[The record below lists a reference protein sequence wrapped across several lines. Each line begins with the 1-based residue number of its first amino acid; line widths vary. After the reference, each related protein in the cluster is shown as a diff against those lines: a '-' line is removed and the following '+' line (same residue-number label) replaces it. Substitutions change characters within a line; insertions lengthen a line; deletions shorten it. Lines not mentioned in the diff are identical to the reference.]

1 MNKFALA
8 ISMVAVSA
16 AGAMAADLPA
26 RAYTK
31 APAFVEANNWSGI
44 YIGGQVG
51 YDWAVNK
58 YTYNNGAGIVEDFN
72 ESQVK
77 SPGSAAGGGHAGI
90 QGQFGNWVLGLE
102 GNYNWT
108 SLKQDDVSVAIQGAP
123 RSLKIDGIAAV
134 VGKVGY
140 SFDRWMIYA
149 KGGWADADINT
160 TATTAGVSGAVKKW
174 QSGYTIGTGID
185 YKITQNWVAGLE
197 FDYYNFAYN
206 RSVLNTNGTTSAW
219 TNTNANIFALMFS
232 LSYLFNWNSPVV
244 AKY

>member
-1 MNKFALA
+1 
-8 ISMVAVSA
+8 MVVVSA

-31 APAFVEANNWSGI
+31 APAFVEANDWSGI

-51 YDWAVNK
+51 YDWAVNR

-72 ESQVK
+72 ETQQASN
-77 SPGSAAGGGHAGI
+77 PGSVAGGGRIGI
-90 QGQFGNWVLGLE
+90 QKQWSNWVLGIE

-108 SLKQDDVSVAIQGAP
+108 SLKQADSGVLAP
-123 RSLKIDGIAAV
+123 GTLRSWKTDGIAAV

-160 TATTAGVSGAVKKW
+160 FAIDPATGINGGAKKW

-185 YKITQNWVAGLE
+185 YKITQNWIAGAE
-197 FDYYNFAYN
+197 FNYYNFKYD
-206 RSVLNTNGTTSAW
+206 RSVLNAGGTIGTWS
-219 TNTNANIFALMFS
+219 NSNANIYSLLFS
-232 LSYLFNWNSPVV
+232 LSYLFNWSSPVV
-244 AKY
+244 AKF